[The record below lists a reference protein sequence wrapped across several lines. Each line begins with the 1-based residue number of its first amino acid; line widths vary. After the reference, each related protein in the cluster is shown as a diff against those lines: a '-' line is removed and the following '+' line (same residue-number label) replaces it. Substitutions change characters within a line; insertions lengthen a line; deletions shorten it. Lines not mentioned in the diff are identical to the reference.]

1 MHAPAAAL
9 AWADGGRTKEKYL
22 VGPGMPLKQEP
33 LSKKEFHYWDR
44 ASRVH
49 QHHTFMVDVS
59 KKDVTTG
66 EGTLLPLSSFPRPS
80 SFRRPPLPPILP
92 VCPLPPFPLFHLS
105 LYSLS
110 TLCLSLSIY
119 LSSLSHSHTSL
130 LFQSFRPPILA

>member
-59 KKDVTTG
+59 KKDVAAG
-66 EGTLLPLSSFPRPS
+66 EGTLLPLFFLSPLLCQSASSP
-80 SFRRPPLPPILP
+80 PPILP
-92 VCPLPPFPLFHLS
+92 VCPLLPFPPFSLS
-105 LYSLS
+105 LY
-110 TLCLSLSIY
+110 LSICLFVY
-119 LSSLSHSHTSL
+119 LSSLTHTHSPTPPCCFSPY
-130 LFQSFRPPILA
+130 RPPILA